1 MALSRTALT
10 TLLEFIDMHPEYVE
24 HYRRT
29 FHSAESFFQSIM
41 WSHPD
46 IHLHL
51 KGLHYERWDPRHV
64 SPEVLDVDDLDA
76 IVASGAFFARKLAL
90 GRGNGIVE
98 SLDEL
103 ISGRDPAEV
112 IAEARARRPGR
123 LISVII
129 PVRDAEAT
137 LAEQLDALAGQTYTG
152 AWEVLVADNGS
163 RDRSREIAASYAGRL
178 PDLCVVDA
186 SERVGAA
193 HARNVAARE
202 ARGDVLAFCDSDDIA
217 DPRWLEAIAAATAE
231 HAFVGGRLDYGPL
244 NRCRWP
250 IVIDQDELEVHLNF
264 MTAASSSNIAIHR
277 AVFEELGGF
286 DESYTAYGEDTDLSW
301 RAQLAGYPLFYAKDA
316 IILWRSKDSF
326 ERWLRQ
332 VYKVGR
338 AGARLTGTTAH
349 AASGETRPCRSLAP
363 PPRCSS
369 MPRRSSASREQRLF
383 WAQWLAYRAGR
394 LSGSWRNRVVFP

>member
-1 MALSRTALT
+1 M
-10 TLLEFIDMHPEYVE
+10 
-24 HYRRT
+24 
-29 FHSAESFFQSIM
+29 
-41 WSHPD
+41 
-46 IHLHL
+46 
-51 KGLHYERWDPRHV
+51 
-64 SPEVLDVDDLDA
+64 
-76 IVASGAFFARKLAL
+76 
-90 GRGNGIVE
+90 
-98 SLDEL
+98 
-103 ISGRDPAEV
+103 
-112 IAEARARRPGR
+112 
-123 LISVII
+123 II

-163 RDRSREIAASYAGRL
+163 SDRSREIAASYAGRL

-244 NRCRWP
+244 NRRRWP
-250 IVIDQDELEVHLNF
+250 IVIDQDELEVHLNY
-264 MTAASSSNIAIHR
+264 MTAASSSNIAIHA

-286 DESYTAYGEDTDLSW
+286 GESYTAYGEDTDLSW
-301 RAQLAGYPLFYAKDA
+301 RTQLAGYPLFYAKDA

-338 AGARLTGTTAH
+338 AGARLYRDYRSRGLQRDHALPVARA
-349 AASGETRPCRSLAP
+349 AASMLLHAP
-363 PPRCSS
+363 TIVR
-369 MPRRSSASREQRLF
+369 SREQRLF